1 MKIDNVETN
10 GNYEMFCELYYGL
23 YKYILK
29 RNKKTVLS
37 IISKKSP
44 KHLSKQDTKIKRM
57 IESIHIIN
65 NINIKSK
72 QNEIF
77 YDVINNLEISLKD
90 NEIIY
95 SNCHQT
101 NGMIYVK
108 GKETALFC
116 FEIVDVEMKEGYY
129 YLTITNSFENKILE
143 GTINSIIDSLNND
156 NLINNSVSNYKFIFN
171 CIINEFVIIKND

>member
-10 GNYEMFCELYYGL
+10 GKYEIVCELYYGM

-29 RNKKTVLS
+29 HNKKEKLS
-37 IISKKSP
+37 VISKKSP
-44 KHLSKQDTKIKRM
+44 KHLSKQDIKIKRM

-65 NINIKSK
+65 NVNIKGK

-77 YDVINNLEISLKD
+77 YNMVNNLNINLKD

-101 NGMIYVK
+101 NGMIYIK
-108 GKETALFC
+108 GKETVLFC
-116 FEIVDVEMKEGYY
+116 FEIIDIKKENDCY
-129 YLTITNSFENKILE
+129 YLTITNSFENKIISGSLS
-143 GTINSIIDSLNND
+143 SIIKTLNDD

-171 CIINEFVIIKND
+171 CIINEFITIKS